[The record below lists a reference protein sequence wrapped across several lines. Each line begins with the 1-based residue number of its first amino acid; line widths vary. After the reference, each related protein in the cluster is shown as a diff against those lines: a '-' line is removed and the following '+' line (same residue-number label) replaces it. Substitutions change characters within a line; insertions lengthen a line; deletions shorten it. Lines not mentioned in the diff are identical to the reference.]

1 MDTKALSTDLADG
14 SLWGVTIGEHLPPII
29 QHVTQEF
36 IDRYA
41 AAALDFNP
49 VHVDPDWCARA
60 QVFGGPEPVLHGM
73 AQLSLLCSVVLR
85 AWGATTEI
93 TKIEAKFTKPVWLG
107 ETITCTGTVTELHPL
122 GEGHDYVV
130 LAMTARDSVGDVV
143 GVSTLSVRR
152 ATSMNPLG

>member
-1 MDTKALSTDLADG
+1 MDTNALSADLADG
-14 SLWGVTIGEHLPPII
+14 SLWGLTIGDQVPPII

-41 AAALDFNP
+41 AASLDFNP

-85 AWGATTEI
+85 AWGARTEI
-93 TKIEAKFTKPVWLG
+93 TKVEAKFTKPVWLG

-122 GEGHDYVV
+122 GAGRDYVV
-130 LAMTARDSVGDVV
+130 LAMKAQDSVGDVV
-143 GVSTLSVRR
+143 GVSNLSVRK
-152 ATSMNPLG
+152 AT

>member
-1 MDTKALSTDLADG
+1 MDTNAPSADLADG
-14 SLWGVTIGEHLPPII
+14 SLWGLTIGDQLPPII

-41 AAALDFNP
+41 AASLDFNP

-85 AWGATTEI
+85 AWGATTQI

-122 GEGHDYVV
+122 GAGRDYVV
-130 LAMTARDSVGDVV
+130 LAMKAQDSVGDVV
-143 GVSTLSVRR
+143 GVSTLSVRK
-152 ATSMNPLG
+152 AT

>member
-1 MDTKALSTDLADG
+1 MDTNALSADLADG
-14 SLWGVTIGEHLPPII
+14 SLWGLTIGDQVPPII

-41 AAALDFNP
+41 AASLDFNP

-93 TKIEAKFTKPVWLG
+93 TKVEAKFTKPVWLG

-122 GEGHDYVV
+122 GAGRDYVV
-130 LAMTARDSVGDVV
+130 LAMKAQDSVGDVV
-143 GVSTLSVRR
+143 GVSTLSVRK
-152 ATSMNPLG
+152 AT

>member
-1 MDTKALSTDLADG
+1 MDTNAPSADLADG
-14 SLWGVTIGEHLPPII
+14 SLWGLTIGDELPPII

-41 AAALDFNP
+41 AASLDFNP

-85 AWGATTEI
+85 AWGARTEI
-93 TKIEAKFTKPVWLG
+93 TKVEAKFTKPVWLG

-122 GEGHDYVV
+122 GAGRDYVV
-130 LAMTARDSVGDVV
+130 LAMKAQDSVGDVV
-143 GVSTLSVRR
+143 GVSTLSVRK
-152 ATSMNPLG
+152 AT

>member
-1 MDTKALSTDLADG
+1 MDTNAPSADLADG
-14 SLWGVTIGEHLPPII
+14 SLWGLTIGDQLPPII

-41 AAALDFNP
+41 AASLDFNP

-85 AWGATTEI
+85 AWGARTEI
-93 TKIEAKFTKPVWLG
+93 TKVEAKFTKPVWLG

-122 GEGHDYVV
+122 GAGRDYVV
-130 LAMTARDSVGDVV
+130 LAMKAQDSVGDVV

-152 ATSMNPLG
+152 AR

>member
-1 MDTKALSTDLADG
+1 MDTNAPSADLADG
-14 SLWGVTIGEHLPPII
+14 SLWGLTIGDQLPPII

-41 AAALDFNP
+41 AASLDFNP

-60 QVFGGPEPVLHGM
+60 QVFGGPAPVLHGM

-93 TKIEAKFTKPVWLG
+93 TKVEAKFTKPVWLG
-107 ETITCTGTVTELHPL
+107 ETLTCTGTVTELHPL
-122 GEGHDYVV
+122 GEGRDYVV
-130 LAMTARDSVGDVV
+130 LAMEGRDSVGDVV

-152 ATSMNPLG
+152 AT

>member
-1 MDTKALSTDLADG
+1 MNTNAISTDLADG
-14 SLWGVTIGEHLPPII
+14 SLSGLTIGTELPPIT

-41 AAALDFNP
+41 AASLDFNP

-85 AWGATTEI
+85 AWGAMTEI

-107 ETITCTGTVTELHPL
+107 ETITCSGVVTELHPL
-122 GEGHDYVV
+122 GQGRDYVV
-130 LAMTARDSVGDVV
+130 LAMRGRDSAGDVV
-143 GVSTLSVRR
+143 GVCNLSVRR
-152 ATSMNPLG
+152 AA

>member
-1 MDTKALSTDLADG
+1 MDTNALSADLADG
-14 SLWGVTIGEHLPPII
+14 SLWGLTIGDQLPPII

-41 AAALDFNP
+41 AASLDFNP

-85 AWGATTEI
+85 AWGARTEI
-93 TKIEAKFTKPVWLG
+93 TKVEAKFTKPVWLG

-122 GEGHDYVV
+122 GAGRDYVV
-130 LAMTARDSVGDVV
+130 LAMKAQDSVGDVV
-143 GVSTLSVRR
+143 GVSTLSVRK
-152 ATSMNPLG
+152 AT

>member
-1 MDTKALSTDLADG
+1 MDTNALSADLADG
-14 SLWGVTIGEHLPPII
+14 SLWGLTIGDQLPPII

-41 AAALDFNP
+41 AASLDFNP

-85 AWGATTEI
+85 AWGARTEI
-93 TKIEAKFTKPVWLG
+93 TKVEAKFTKPVWLG

-122 GEGHDYVV
+122 GEGRDYVV
-130 LAMTARDSVGDVV
+130 LAMEAQDSVGDVV
-143 GVSTLSVRR
+143 GVSTLSVRK
-152 ATSMNPLG
+152 AT

>member
-1 MDTKALSTDLADG
+1 MNTNALSADLADG
-14 SLWGVTIGEHLPPII
+14 SLWGLTIGEELPPII

-41 AAALDFNP
+41 AASLDFNP

-122 GEGHDYVV
+122 GEGRDYVV
-130 LAMTARDSVGDVV
+130 LAMEARDSVGDVV

-152 ATSMNPLG
+152 AT

>member
-1 MDTKALSTDLADG
+1 MDTNAPSADLADG
-14 SLWGVTIGEHLPPII
+14 SLWGLTIGDQLPPII

-41 AAALDFNP
+41 AASLDFNP

-93 TKIEAKFTKPVWLG
+93 TKVEAKFTKPVWLG

-122 GEGHDYVV
+122 GAGRDYVV
-130 LAMTARDSVGDVV
+130 LAMKAQDSVGDVV
-143 GVSTLSVRR
+143 GVSTLSVRK
-152 ATSMNPLG
+152 AT

>member
-1 MDTKALSTDLADG
+1 MDTNALSADLADG
-14 SLWGVTIGEHLPPII
+14 SLWGLTIGEQLPPII

-41 AAALDFNP
+41 AASLDFNP
-49 VHVDPDWCARA
+49 VHIDPDWCARA

-107 ETITCTGTVTELHPL
+107 ETIACTGTVTELHPL
-122 GEGHDYVV
+122 GAGRDYVV
-130 LAMTARDSVGDVV
+130 LAMKAQDSVGDVV
-143 GVSTLSVRR
+143 GVSNLSVRK
-152 ATSMNPLG
+152 AT